1 MIKNSNNLTY
11 SNKITYGIRYIKS
24 RKFKES
30 ENCFKDAIK
39 IDNIKSE
46 AYINLSNLYILDNKK
61 TKALK
66 ILKEYLIRNSFNETI
81 ANHLGKICINYDFK
95 NEFLELLEL
104 ANIKKNKISKD
115 RYYLYF
121 IFGKFLQKNKN
132 FLSAINAYEYSI
144 KCKKDFFESY
154 FKIFYLLETT
164 NDLTNLEK
172 YINIA
177 LDIFYEEKQI
187 YIINFYR
194 AIFFNRNKNFK
205 LSEEIIK
212 DNNLESNLNFNTNL
226 FIRLHDLLSKN
237 NEKLNKFSESFYYVE
252 KRNQL
257 MFNLEENKK
266 YNRNDII
273 NTMEQYKSF
282 FTFEKYNKIKRISE
296 KIKIEKDIVFLVGF
310 PRSGT
315 TLLDT
320 ILRTHSKITVLEE
333 KPYLLE
339 ARHDFFLKHNND
351 LNSLLDISESE
362 IVKIR
367 DNYFNKFRKQISDEE
382 NIIIDKLPLSII
394 EIGFIKSIFPNS
406 KFILA
411 LRHPCDVVLS
421 CYFSYFSINE
431 AMINFLNWEHTID
444 FYNNVFNLFEFY
456 ENELKFDY
464 FSIKYEDLIADFE
477 KNITHLLRFIGL
489 KYENN
494 LKNFNLTAKKRDKIS
509 TPSYSQV
516 INPLYSTSIGRWK
529 NFSKNKNAEAN
540 LIKWINKFNY

>member
-1 MIKNSNNLTY
+1 MIKNLNNLTY
-11 SNKITYGIRYIKS
+11 NNKITYGIQYIKG

-30 ENCFKDAIK
+30 ENYFKEAIK
-39 IDNIKSE
+39 IDSIRSE

-66 ILKEYLIRNSFNETI
+66 ILKEYLIKNSFNDTI
-81 ANHLGKICINYDFK
+81 ANHLGKICINYNFK
-95 NEFLELLEL
+95 YEFFELLEL
-104 ANIKKNKISKD
+104 VNITKNKISKD

-121 IFGKFLQKNKN
+121 IYGKFLQKNKN
-132 FLSAINAYEYSI
+132 FLSAVNAYKNSI
-144 KCKKDFFESY
+144 KCKEDYFEPY
-154 FKIFYLLETT
+154 FRIFYLLETT
-164 NDLTNLEK
+164 NDLINLEK
-172 YINIA
+172 YIKIAINI
-177 LDIFYEEKQI
+177 FCGKKEI

-194 AIFFNRNKNFK
+194 AILYNRNKNFR
-205 LSEEIIK
+205 LSEEIIR
-212 DNNLESNLNFNTNL
+212 DNNLETHLNFNTNL
-226 FIRLHDLLSKN
+226 FIRLHDLMSKN
-237 NEKLNKFSESFYYVE
+237 NEKLNKFSKSFYNIE

-273 NTMEQYKSF
+273 NTMKQYKSF

-296 KIKIEKDIVFLVGF
+296 NIKIEREVVFLVGF

-351 LNSLLDISESE
+351 LNALLDISEFE

-367 DNYFNKFRKQISDEE
+367 DNYFNKFRKQISDQE

-421 CYFSYFSINE
+421 CYFSFFSINE
-431 AMINFLNWEHTID
+431 AMINFLNWEDTID
-444 FYNNVFNLFEFY
+444 FYNKVFNLFEHY

-477 KNITHLLRFIGL
+477 KNITQLLSFIGL

-529 NFSKNKNAEAN
+529 NFSKNKNAEAD
-540 LIKWINKFNY
+540 LIKWIDKFSY

>member
-1 MIKNSNNLTY
+1 MTKNSNNLTY
-11 SNKITYGIRYIKS
+11 NNKITYGIQYIKG

-30 ENCFKDAIK
+30 ENCFKEAIK
-39 IDNIKSE
+39 IDSVKSE

-61 TKALK
+61 ITALK
-66 ILKEYLIRNSFNETI
+66 VLKEYLVQNSFNETI

-95 NEFLELLEL
+95 NELFELLHL
-104 ANIKKNKISKD
+104 ANVTKDKISKD

-132 FLSAINAYEYSI
+132 FSSAVNAYKNSI
-144 KCKKDFFESY
+144 KCKKDFFES
-154 FKIFYLLETT
+154 FFRIFYLLETT
-164 NDLTNLEK
+164 NDLINLEK

-177 LDIFYEEKQI
+177 ADIFYEKKQI
-187 YIINFYR
+187 HIINFYR
-194 AIFFNRNKNFK
+194 AIFFNRKKDFK

-212 DNNLESNLNFNTNL
+212 DNNLETHLNFNTNL
-226 FIRLHDLLSKN
+226 YIRLHDLLSKN
-237 NEKLNKFSESFYYVE
+237 NEKLNKFSKSFHYVE

-257 MFNLEENKK
+257 MFNLEENKN
-266 YNRNDII
+266 YNRKDII
-273 NTMEQYKSF
+273 NTMKQYKSF
-282 FTFEKYNKIKRISE
+282 FTFEKYNKIKSISE
-296 KIKIEKDIVFLVGF
+296 KIKSEKKLVFLVGF

-320 ILRTHSKITVLEE
+320 ILRTHSRITVLEE

-351 LNSLLDISESE
+351 LNALLDISESE
-362 IVKIR
+362 IVQIR
-367 DNYFNKFRKQISDEE
+367 DNYFNKFRKEFSDEN

-411 LRHPCDVVLS
+411 LRHPCDVVIS
-421 CYFSYFSINE
+421 CYFSFFSINE
-431 AMINFLNWEHTID
+431 AMINFLNWEDTID
-444 FYNNVFNLFEFY
+444 FYNNVFTLFEFY
-456 ENELKFDY
+456 ENELKLDY
-464 FSIKYEDLIADFE
+464 FRIKYEDLIADFE
-477 KNITHLLRFIGL
+477 KNITHLLSFLGL
-489 KYENN
+489 KYEND

-529 NFSKNKNAEAN
+529 NFSKNKSAKTD
-540 LIKWINKFNY
+540 LIKWIDKFNY